1 MQYSDSVSILSQIKI
16 PHATK
21 VLMMKKQTGQIS
33 KIRVR
38 EMELCES
45 YYGTNLTYEGATSN
59 IHINSREICKHY
71 RFKTNMNSSMPNVH
85 TEPLQ
90 LSPSTEWTQVN
101 DSSESIQL
109 APFRVCNVKF
119 TSKRINQ
126 SQYNSNFNNNNKN
139 NIKNNQINNIHTTT
153 NQIKSNLDIAD
164 LVQLRSKS
172 SRAGRTKEPELII
185 NNQLQTE
192 KKKNAKT
199 ERNGID
205 LKNCYLDVL
214 ESFKQKE

>member
-126 SQYNSNFNNNNKN
+126 SQYNNNFNNNNFNYQNK
-139 NIKNNQINNIHTTT
+139 IKNMNTSTT
-153 NQIKSNLDIAD
+153 NQIKSNLDIVD

-172 SRAGRTKEPELII
+172 SRINRTKEPELII

-192 KKKNAKT
+192 KKKNVKT

-214 ESFKQKE
+214 ESFKKE